1 MEMTIDSKKF
11 INLVDELYQ
20 VALNEAASLS

>member
-11 INLVDELYQ
+11 INEVDELYQ
-20 VALNEAASLS
+20 VALNEAASLL